1 MQQLADKM
9 DTQRAQVNKLEKG
22 HIQLKEFWL
31 VKLSKALECDISDI
45 LLSDGSTQI
54 PQKDRSVSQICLK
67 IEDLLQEL
75 KQSLSSSSDE
85 ITMLEL
91 FRWGGAVFLA
101 VYGFMAAKRAWTG
114 GSALQASGETAGSL
128 AKALTA
134 CLAFTFLN
142 PHVYL
147 DTVVLL
153 GSIAAQYGES
163 RWIFAAGAIVASVVW
178 FTGLGF
184 GARLLQP
191 FFANP
196 KAWQVLDGLIAVVMW
211 AIAATLAAHPLA

>member
-1 MQQLADKM
+1 MKKRERTKRPNNIEKLRLEKGWTMQQLADKM

-54 PQKDRSVSQICLK
+54 PRKDRSVSQICLK

-91 FRWGGAVFLA
+91 FRSLT
-101 VYGFMAAKRAWTG
+101 KEQQT
-114 GSALQASGETAGSL
+114 ALLNL
-128 AKALTA
+128 AKS
-134 CLAFTFLN
+134 FR
-142 PHVYL
+142 
-147 DTVVLL
+147 
-153 GSIAAQYGES
+153 I
-163 RWIFAAGAIVASVVW
+163 
-178 FTGLGF
+178 
-184 GARLLQP
+184 
-191 FFANP
+191 
-196 KAWQVLDGLIAVVMW
+196 KK
-211 AIAATLAAHPLA
+211 

>member
-1 MQQLADKM
+1 MKKRERTKRPNNIEKLRLEKGWTMQQLADKM

-91 FRWGGAVFLA
+91 FRSLT
-101 VYGFMAAKRAWTG
+101 KEQQT
-114 GSALQASGETAGSL
+114 ALLNL
-128 AKALTA
+128 AKS
-134 CLAFTFLN
+134 FR
-142 PHVYL
+142 V
-147 DTVVLL
+147 
-153 GSIAAQYGES
+153 
-163 RWIFAAGAIVASVVW
+163 
-178 FTGLGF
+178 
-184 GARLLQP
+184 
-191 FFANP
+191 
-196 KAWQVLDGLIAVVMW
+196 KK
-211 AIAATLAAHPLA
+211 

>member
-1 MQQLADKM
+1 MKKRERTKRPNNIEKLRLEKGWTMQQLADKM

-91 FRWGGAVFLA
+91 FRSLT
-101 VYGFMAAKRAWTG
+101 KEQQT
-114 GSALQASGETAGSL
+114 ALLNL
-128 AKALTA
+128 AKS
-134 CLAFTFLN
+134 FR
-142 PHVYL
+142 
-147 DTVVLL
+147 
-153 GSIAAQYGES
+153 I
-163 RWIFAAGAIVASVVW
+163 
-178 FTGLGF
+178 
-184 GARLLQP
+184 
-191 FFANP
+191 
-196 KAWQVLDGLIAVVMW
+196 KK
-211 AIAATLAAHPLA
+211 

>member
-1 MQQLADKM
+1 MKKRERTKRPNNIEKLRLENGWTMQQLADKM

-91 FRWGGAVFLA
+91 FRSLT
-101 VYGFMAAKRAWTG
+101 KEQQT
-114 GSALQASGETAGSL
+114 ALLNL
-128 AKALTA
+128 AKS
-134 CLAFTFLN
+134 FR
-142 PHVYL
+142 V
-147 DTVVLL
+147 
-153 GSIAAQYGES
+153 
-163 RWIFAAGAIVASVVW
+163 
-178 FTGLGF
+178 
-184 GARLLQP
+184 
-191 FFANP
+191 
-196 KAWQVLDGLIAVVMW
+196 KK
-211 AIAATLAAHPLA
+211 